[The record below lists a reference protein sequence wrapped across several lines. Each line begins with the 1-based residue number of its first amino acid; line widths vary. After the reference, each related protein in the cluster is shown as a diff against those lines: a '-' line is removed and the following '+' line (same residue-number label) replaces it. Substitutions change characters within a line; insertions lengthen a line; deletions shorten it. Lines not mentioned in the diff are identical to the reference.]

1 LKTRLLLKKQVLLGL
16 GMWACTLRV
25 GPRFGVCEMRNK
37 GVKRNAEV
45 TKGVTKLVKE

>member
-1 LKTRLLLKKQVLLGL
+1 MKKQELLGL
-16 GMWACTLRV
+16 GIWVYTLRV
-25 GPRFGVCEMRNK
+25 GPRFGVYERRNK